1 MKMLYCAAVTAMVAL
16 CAAAPA
22 QAQIAEEITFKTAFP
37 FAVGKTMLPAGS
49 YTIRPMEEN
58 PSILEIT
65 NRTVAVLVPTDNV
78 VEGQAHAKPEVVF
91 RRQGDHYALSE
102 VRDADSGAQVPASW
116 TE

>member
-1 MKMLYCAAVTAMVAL
+1 MKVLYCAAAAALVAL
-16 CAAAPA
+16 CTAASA
-22 QAQIAEEITFKTAFP
+22 QAQIAEEITFTTAFP

-49 YTIRPMEEN
+49 YTIRPMEVS

-65 NRTVAVLVPTDNV
+65 NRTVAVLVPTENV

-91 RRQGDHYALSE
+91 KRQGDHYALSE
-102 VRDADSGAQVPASW
+102 VRDADSGAHVQAGW